1 MFGLKEL
8 LENRVTYHSDCYKSV
23 TNKEMKKK
31 FHCNNKK
38 YIKSVILQKESD
50 VQLSRTKSRRDAE
63 IIYLEAKRD
72 QSIDQHMNEPDTYN
86 ETFAAASLIRCDI
99 LGKNRWK
106 FTRSYND
113 DKIPNSLEQLLK
125 QTIIGL
131 KETVDVNAKKKK
143 CR

>member
-1 MFGLKEL
+1 M
-8 LENRVTYHSDCYKSV
+8 
-23 TNKEMKKK
+23 
-31 FHCNNKK
+31 
-38 YIKSVILQKESD
+38 LQKESD

-113 DKIPNSLEQLLK
+113 DKIPTSLEQLLK
-125 QTIIGL
+125 
-131 KETVDVNAKKKK
+131 
-143 CR
+143 